1 MNTCDYLRFYTD
13 GKWHELNVSDYKLV
27 TLVFH
32 DNLITSSARTIS
44 IPVAYLIRESD
55 MVPTTVCPEFIY
67 LPASTAT
74 MGRGLWLENQSIS
87 MYLGLMDILFVF
99 MELNN

>member
-74 MGRGLWLENQSIS
+74 MGAWS
-87 MYLGLMDILFVF
+87 MAGKPKHINVLGSDGYTVRVYGIK
-99 MELNN
+99 